1 MLVYVET
8 GKEISLK
15 VDPQDLK
22 YIYPER
28 LMGQGCGIDMQLTP
42 FKLERYFAR
51 YEFNVKYLLCSS
63 DCESLSIGDLLAF
76 EPEAEEGLKRHWLG
90 YTESSGAP
98 SLRQEISRIYTGIQ
112 PEQVLVH
119 SGAEEAIFLFM
130 HAVLQP
136 GDHVIV
142 HWPCYQSLFE
152 IARSI
157 GCEVTFWEAR
167 LQNRW
172 ALDLDELKR
181 SLRPNTRAVIVNTP
195 HNPTGYLMPQ
205 ADYRALNA
213 LAQERGIIL
222 FSDEVYRELE
232 YDPADRLPSACD
244 LNPSAVSLGVM
255 SKTYGL
261 AGLRIGWVA
270 THNDDGLM
278 PAWLRSRITPPS
290 AAAPPVNTCPNWP
303 CGTATRSPGGICRSS
318 RTTCP
323 CWMRSSPSHADRF
336 EWVRPKAGPI
346 AFPRLIGEE
355 VEQFC
360 HQLVTSSGVLLLPG
374 TMYDHPGNHFRLGF
388 ARKNMPQA
396 LEQLEQFLGS
406 IA

>member
-1 MLVYVET
+1 
-8 GKEISLK
+8 
-15 VDPQDLK
+15 
-22 YIYPER
+22 
-28 LMGQGCGIDMQLTP
+28 MQLTP

-51 YEFNVKYLLCSS
+51 YEFNVKYSLCSS
-63 DCESLSIGDLLAF
+63 DCESLSVVDLLAF
-76 EPEAEEGLKRHWLG
+76 EPGAEEGLKHNWLG
-90 YTESSGAP
+90 YTESSGAS

-112 PEQVLVH
+112 PEHVLVH

-167 LQNRW
+167 LQNKW

-181 SLRPNTRAVIVNTP
+181 SLRSNTHAIIVNTP

-205 ADYRALNA
+205 SDYRALNA
-213 LAQERGIIL
+213 LAQEHGIIL

-244 LNPSAVSLGVM
+244 INPSAISLGVM
-255 SKTYGL
+255 SKAYGL
-261 AGLRIGWVA
+261 AGLRIGWIA
-270 THNDDGLM
+270 THNTQVYTRMAALKDYTTICSSAPSETLSEL
-278 PAWLRSRITPPS
+278 ALRHRAQLVERNLQIIHDNLSLLDTFF
-290 AAAPPVNTCPNWP
+290 AA
-303 CGTATRSPGGICRSS
+303 R
-318 RTTCP
+318 
-323 CWMRSSPSHADRF
+323 ADCF

-346 AFPRLIGEE
+346 AFPRLAGED

-396 LEQLEQFLGS
+396 LAQLGQFLDTRATTGGL
-406 IA
+406 A